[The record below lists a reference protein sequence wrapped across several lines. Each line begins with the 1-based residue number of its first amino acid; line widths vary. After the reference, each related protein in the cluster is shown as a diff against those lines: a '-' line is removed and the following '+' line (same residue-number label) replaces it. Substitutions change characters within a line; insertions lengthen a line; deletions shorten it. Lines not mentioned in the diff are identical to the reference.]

1 MTRPRS
7 APHPET
13 NPTRTINR
21 DPDAMPPLSKAIPLG
36 LQHIMAMFAG
46 NVTPPIIIAGVIG
59 AATGETIFLIQVA
72 LFVAGVSTLI
82 QTIGVGPIGA
92 RLPIVQGTSFGF
104 LPVALPLANAF
115 GLAAVLGASLIAGLL
130 QVVLGAFL
138 RKIRHWFSP
147 VVTGIV
153 VLLIGITLMP
163 VGLNYAAGGVGS
175 DDFASPTNLLLALFV
190 LVVCI
195 AVHQLGRGFVKASSI
210 LFGLLAGYLV
220 AIALGMVDFT
230 NLREAAWFAVPR
242 PLQYGMEFHLT
253 AIVGMVLIMFVVG
266 LETIGNISAITTGG
280 AGRPAKDR
288 ELSGGVMADGV
299 ATSFAALF
307 NTLPNTAYAQNVGLI
322 TLTGVVSRHV
332 VTIGGIL
339 LICMGLFPKL
349 GGLVAAMPHAVLGG
363 AGVVMFGMI
372 ASAGLKIIQECEL
385 DQRAM
390 LIIAVS
396 LSLGIG
402 LPAVEAISETMP
414 GQVGLLL
421 KSGLVPAALA
431 ALLLDAILPGKPKR
445 QRGGEAV
452 EAEAGKAEA
461 GKAES
466 NA

>member
-1 MTRPRS
+1 MTEPEQSSAHPRPS
-7 APHPET
+7 
-13 NPTRTINR
+13 RTINR
-21 DPDAMPPLSKAIPLG
+21 NPDAMPPLAKAIPLG

-59 AATGETIFLIQVA
+59 ASAGEQIFLIQVA

-82 QTIGVGPIGA
+82 QTVGIGPIGA

-104 LPVALPLANAF
+104 LPVALPLAKAF
-115 GLAAVLGASLIAGLL
+115 GLPAVLGASFVAGLM

-138 RKIRHWFSP
+138 KKIRHWFSP

-175 DDFASPTNLLLALFV
+175 EDFASPTNLALAFFV
-190 LVVCI
+190 LVVTI
-195 AVHQLGRGFVKASSI
+195 AIHQLGRGFIKASSI
-210 LFGLLAGYLV
+210 LFGLVAGYLV

-230 NLREAAWFAVPR
+230 DVTDACWFAFPK
-242 PLQYGMEFHLT
+242 PLEYGMEFSLT
-253 AIVGMVLIMFVVG
+253 AITGMVLIMFVVG

-280 AGRPAKDR
+280 AGRAAKDR

-299 ATSFAALF
+299 ATSFAAVF

-332 VTIGGIL
+332 VTIGGLL
-339 LICMGLFPKL
+339 LIAMGLFPKL

-363 AGVVMFGMI
+363 AGIVMFGMI

-390 LIIAVS
+390 LIIAVA

-414 GQVGLLL
+414 GQAGLLL
-421 KSGLVPAALA
+421 KSGLVPAAVA
-431 ALLLDAILPGKPKR
+431 ALVLDAVLPGKPSR
-445 QRGGEAV
+445 QPPESREAMLAEGESADR
-452 EAEAGKAEA
+452 
-461 GKAES
+461 
-466 NA
+466 

>member
-1 MTRPRS
+1 MTRSRS

-21 DPDAMPPLSKAIPLG
+21 DPVAMPPLSKAIPLG

-115 GLAAVLGASLIAGLL
+115 GLAAVLGASFIAGLL
-130 QVVLGAFL
+130 QIVLGAFL

-175 DDFASPTNLLLALFV
+175 PDFASPTNLLLALFV

-280 AGRPAKDR
+280 AGRPARDR

-299 ATSFAALF
+299 ATSFAAVF

-396 LSLGIG
+396 MSLGIG

-445 QRGGEAV
+445 QRGGEDAG
-452 EAEAGKAEA
+452 AEAHKA
-461 GKAES
+461 KS

>member
-1 MTRPRS
+1 MTESEPSS
-7 APHPET
+7 AHPQ
-13 NPTRTINR
+13 PSRTINR
-21 DPDAMPPLSKAIPLG
+21 NPDAMPPLAKAIPLG

-59 AATGETIFLIQVA
+59 ASAGEQIFLIQVA

-82 QTIGVGPIGA
+82 QTVGIGPIGA

-104 LPVALPLANAF
+104 LPVALPLAKAF
-115 GLAAVLGASLIAGLL
+115 GLPAVLGASFVAGLM

-138 RKIRHWFSP
+138 KKIRHWFSP

-175 DDFASPTNLLLALFV
+175 EDFASPTNLALAFFV
-190 LVVCI
+190 LVVTI
-195 AVHQLGRGFVKASSI
+195 TVHQLGRGFIKASSI
-210 LFGLLAGYLV
+210 LFGLVAGYLV

-230 NLREAAWFAVPR
+230 DVTDAGWFAFPK
-242 PLQYGMEFHLT
+242 PLEYGMEFSLT
-253 AIVGMVLIMFVVG
+253 AITGMVLIMFVVG

-280 AGRPAKDR
+280 AGRAAKDR

-299 ATSFAALF
+299 ATSFAAVF

-332 VTIGGIL
+332 VTIGGLL
-339 LICMGLFPKL
+339 LIAMGLFPKL

-363 AGVVMFGMI
+363 AGIVMFGMI

-385 DQRAM
+385 DQRNM
-390 LIIAVS
+390 LIIAVA

-414 GQVGLLL
+414 GQAGLLL
-421 KSGLVPAALA
+421 KSGLVPAAVA
-431 ALLLDAILPGKPKR
+431 ALVLDAVLPGKPSR
-445 QRGGEAV
+445 QPPEPREAMLAEGESADR
-452 EAEAGKAEA
+452 
-461 GKAES
+461 
-466 NA
+466 

>member
-1 MTRPRS
+1 MTPDDDS
-7 APHPET
+7 QGA
-13 NPTRTINR
+13 RTLHTQDQ
-21 DPDAMPPLSKAIPLG
+21 DPNAMPPLGKAIPLG

-59 AATGETIFLIQVA
+59 ANPAEQIFLIQVA
-72 LFVAGVSTLI
+72 LFVAGFSTLI
-82 QTIGVGPIGA
+82 QTIGMGPIGS

-104 LPVALPLANAF
+104 LPVALPLASGF
-115 GLAAVLGASLIAGLL
+115 GLPAVLGASFVAGLL
-130 QVVLGAFL
+130 QIVLGAFL
-138 RKIRHWFSP
+138 KKIRHWFSP

-175 DDFASPTNLLLALFV
+175 DDFASPINLGLALFV
-190 LVVCI
+190 LVITIV
-195 AVHQLGRGFVKASSI
+195 VHQYGRGFIKASSI
-210 LFGLLAGYLV
+210 LLGLAAGYLV
-220 AIALGMVDFT
+220 AIMLGMVDFNSIT
-230 NLREAAWFAVPR
+230 EASWFALPR
-242 PLQYGMEFHLT
+242 PFVYGMEFSLT
-253 AIVGMVLIMFVVG
+253 AIIGMTLIMFVVG
-266 LETIGNISAITTGG
+266 LETIGNISAITMGG
-280 AGRPAKDR
+280 AGRPAKDK

-299 ATSFAALF
+299 ATSFAAVF

-332 VTIGGIL
+332 VTIGGVL
-339 LICMGLFPKL
+339 LIAMGLFPKL

-372 ASAGLKIIQECEL
+372 ASAGLKIIKECEL

-402 LPAVEAISETMP
+402 LPAVEAISETLP

-421 KSGLVPAALA
+421 KSGLVPAAAA
-431 ALLLDAILPGKPKR
+431 ALLLDALLPGKPER
-445 QRGGEAV
+445 IQQSEEAV
-452 EAEAGKAEA
+452 AAKSENAK
-461 GKAES
+461 S
-466 NA
+466 NL

>member
-1 MTRPRS
+1 MTESEQSSAHPRPS
-7 APHPET
+7 
-13 NPTRTINR
+13 RTINR
-21 DPDAMPPLSKAIPLG
+21 NPDAMPPLAKAIPLG

-59 AATGETIFLIQVA
+59 ASAGEQIFLIQVA

-82 QTIGVGPIGA
+82 QTIGIGPIGA

-104 LPVALPLANAF
+104 LPVALPLAKAF
-115 GLAAVLGASLIAGLL
+115 GLPAVLGASFVAGLM

-138 RKIRHWFSP
+138 KKIRHWFSP

-175 DDFASPTNLLLALFV
+175 EDFASPTNLALACFV
-190 LVVCI
+190 LVVTI
-195 AVHQLGRGFVKASSI
+195 AVHQLGRGFIKASSI
-210 LFGLLAGYLV
+210 LFGLVAGYLV
-220 AIALGMVDFT
+220 AIALGKVDFT
-230 NLREAAWFAVPR
+230 HLTDAGWFAVPK
-242 PLQYGMEFHLT
+242 PLEYGMEFSLT
-253 AIVGMVLIMFVVG
+253 AITGMVLIMFVVG

-280 AGRPAKDR
+280 AGRAAKDR

-299 ATSFAALF
+299 ATSFAAVF

-332 VTIGGIL
+332 VTIGGLL
-339 LICMGLFPKL
+339 LIAMGLFPKL

-363 AGVVMFGMI
+363 AGIVMFGMI

-390 LIIAVS
+390 LIIAVA

-414 GQVGLLL
+414 GQAGLLL
-421 KSGLVPAALA
+421 KSGLVPAAVA
-431 ALLLDAILPGKPKR
+431 ALALDAVLPGKPSR
-445 QRGGEAV
+445 QPPERRDATLTTS
-452 EAEAGKAEA
+452 
-461 GKAES
+461 ES
-466 NA
+466 ANR

>member
-1 MTRPRS
+1 
-7 APHPET
+7 
-13 NPTRTINR
+13 
-21 DPDAMPPLSKAIPLG
+21 MPPLGKAIPLG
-36 LQHIMAMFAG
+36 IQHIMAMFAG

-59 AATGETIFLIQVA
+59 ATTGEQIFLIQVA
-72 LFVAGVSTLI
+72 LFVAGIATLV
-82 QTIGVGPIGA
+82 QTIGMGPIGA

-104 LPVALPLANAF
+104 LPVALPLAGSF

-138 RKIRHWFSP
+138 KKIRHWFSP

-163 VGLNYAAGGVGS
+163 VGLKYAAGGVGS
-175 DDFASPTNLLLALFV
+175 PDFASPTNLGLALFV
-190 LVVCI
+190 LVVTI
-195 AVHQLGRGFVKASSI
+195 AVHQFGRGFLKAASI
-210 LFGLLAGYLV
+210 LVGLVSGYLV
-220 AIALGMVDFT
+220 SIALGMVDFSSVAD
-230 NLREAAWFAVPR
+230 AAWFSFPK
-242 PLQYGMEFHLT
+242 PFQYGLEFHLT
-253 AIVGMVLIMFVVG
+253 AIIGMALIMFVVG
-266 LETIGNISAITTGG
+266 LETIGNISAITIGG
-280 AGRPAKDR
+280 AGRMAKDR

-299 ATSFAALF
+299 ATSFAAIF

-372 ASAGLKIIQECEL
+372 ASAGLKIIKECDL
-385 DQRAM
+385 NQRAM

-402 LPAVEAISETMP
+402 LPAVKEIAETMP
-414 GQVGLLL
+414 GQLGLLL

-445 QRGGEAV
+445 EL
-452 EAEAGKAEA
+452 AEADEAAAAAEVA
-461 GKAES
+461 TPKE
-466 NA
+466 